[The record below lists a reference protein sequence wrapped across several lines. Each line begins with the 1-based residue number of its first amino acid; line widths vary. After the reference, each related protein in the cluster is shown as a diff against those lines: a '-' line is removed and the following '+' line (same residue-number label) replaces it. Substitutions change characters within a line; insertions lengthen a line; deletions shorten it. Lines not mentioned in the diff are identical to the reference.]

1 MEHKNFT
8 QYRYISSF
16 RKIVCGVLQGSML
29 GPLLF
34 LLYINAILLNIQGVK
49 LVLFADDTNILVVEK
64 NEDALQQKILYV
76 MKELEIWFQK
86 NDLIVNNKKKQ

>member
-1 MEHKNFT
+1 
-8 QYRYISSF
+8 
-16 RKIVCGVLQGSML
+16 ML